1 MPIIIN
7 EINNKLV
14 FDYTYRN
21 NLASRLEVKPILR
34 EDISIR
40 KGMDLISI
48 FTDEKYRGKGYA
60 LKLMEEL
67 INFCKAN
74 GYDYILT
81 DDATDVPPPKNIYY
95 KMGFLVKDDD
105 GEWTKWTKDMQPDEE
120 RLLIIK

>member
-7 EINNKLV
+7 EINNRLI
-14 FDYTYRN
+14 FHYTYRN
-21 NLASRLEVKPILR
+21 NIASTLEVKPILR
-34 EDISIR
+34 EDISIY

-48 FTDEKYRGKGYA
+48 YTYEKYRGKGYA

-67 INFCKAN
+67 IKFCKKNEYA
-74 GYDYILT
+74 YILT

-105 GEWTKWTKDMQPDEE
+105 GVWTKWMIDMQPDEE